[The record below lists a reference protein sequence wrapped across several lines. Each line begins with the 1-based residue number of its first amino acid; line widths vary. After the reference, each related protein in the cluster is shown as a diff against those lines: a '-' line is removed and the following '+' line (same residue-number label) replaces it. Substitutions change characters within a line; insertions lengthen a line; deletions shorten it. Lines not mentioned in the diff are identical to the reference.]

1 MQVLLDWGSDPT
13 FFPELSL
20 PLLQTPCLQT
30 LLTSV
35 LEDYRTPA
43 AGLKNLLDKQR
54 LMELILFLEQ
64 KGEKAAWPFH

>member
-1 MQVLLDWGSDPT
+1 MQVVLDWGSDPT

-43 AGLKNLLDKQR
+43 AGLKNLLDK
-54 LMELILFLEQ
+54 
-64 KGEKAAWPFH
+64 